1 MSAVRRAV
9 KEANTN
15 LAQRYPN
22 TLDSGGRG
30 VGRGSKL
37 ALFCAA
43 ATFASVEGLGKVRGR
58 GMVECG
64 PLGDVRCARDDCV
77 LCCPNSTRR
86 LRLTACCFDEGT
98 VGA

>member
-58 GMVECG
+58 GMVE
-64 PLGDVRCARDDCV
+64 
-77 LCCPNSTRR
+77 
-86 LRLTACCFDEGT
+86 
-98 VGA
+98 